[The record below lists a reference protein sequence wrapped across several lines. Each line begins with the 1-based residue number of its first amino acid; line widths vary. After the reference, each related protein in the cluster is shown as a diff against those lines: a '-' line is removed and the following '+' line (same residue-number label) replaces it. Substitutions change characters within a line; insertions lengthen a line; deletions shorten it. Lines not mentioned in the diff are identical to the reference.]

1 MDVRLSAEQRALR
14 DSVAQVV
21 GHLGPATV
29 GALDDAERSAK
40 LDAAVAAAGW
50 RELRTAGPT
59 AGAAGQPWGSGVEVA
74 VVAEQLGRA
83 LADTAFV
90 GPTLAAELRRLAGAP
105 AAGEPETVLLTADLG
120 ALAATSAGA
129 VALDAAGAGSALV
142 LVAEGAGWSLG
153 SVVLGEPEAHT
164 DLTRL
169 AAVPLADGAVTPV
182 TDQARPLDDADLT
195 RVLALGLVTTAADVV
210 GAMQGTTD
218 LAAAYAKER
227 RQYGAPIGSF
237 QAVQHLLADALVLT
251 EGARSIGLYAAWA
264 VDALEPEE
272 AVAAA
277 AMAKAYAARA
287 ARGACEASIQVHG
300 GIGNTWE
307 CLAHVFLRRALL
319 SGDALGGVD
328 ANLARVLDHELGT
341 EG

>member
-21 GHLGPATV
+21 GQLGPATV
-29 GALDDAERSAK
+29 GNLDDAERTAK

-129 VALDAAGAGSALV
+129 VAVDAAGAASALV

-195 RVLALGLVTTAADVV
+195 RVLALGLATTAADVV

-237 QAVQHLLADALVLT
+237 QAVQHLCAEAHVLCV
-251 EGARSIGLYAAWA
+251 GAGAATRYAAWA
-264 VDALEPEE
+264 VDVLEAPEAL
-272 AVAAA
+272 
-277 AMAKAYAARA
+277 RA
-287 ARGACEASIQVHG
+287 ARVAKAHSGAAGVQVAEVSMQVHG
-300 GIGNTWE
+300 GIGQTWE
-307 CLAHVFLRRALL
+307 HICHFYARRAML
-319 SGDALGGVD
+319 D
-328 ANLARVLDHELGT
+328 ARVLGDPDLHLDHLADAMRT
-341 EG
+341 TP